1 MAPPSNRRPGFSR
14 RAQYG
19 LFLGYVVALGGVLF
33 AAMLLVVAIIDPTG
47 FNALKGAALD
57 ATSPISAG
65 GRSVVRFFSD
75 IGGSVS
81 NYFDAA
87 LQNGELKKKLAENE
101 KKLLQAKATDF
112 ENARLRRMLKLQET
126 SADTIIAARIVGSSF
141 DSAHRFAI
149 LSAGSGSGVR
159 PGQPVR
165 SAEGLIGR
173 VLETGRF
180 ASRILMVT
188 DGASNVPVRML
199 RDGTPAIAT
208 GRGDGYIDL
217 KTLEVGKNP
226 FRRGD
231 ILVTSGT
238 GGIYPPGIPV
248 AVVISVQRDSTLA
261 RPTADPARI
270 DFALVQAIYQ
280 PAATAQPDETPGQSA
295 TPIDSPPP
303 ATAP

>member
-87 LQNGELKKKLAENE
+87 SQNGELKKKLAENE

-112 ENARLRRMLKLQET
+112 ENARLRRML
-126 SADTIIAARIVGSSF
+126 F

>member
-87 LQNGELKKKLAENE
+87 SQNGELKKKLAENE

>member
-1 MAPPSNRRPGFSR
+1 AACCRRPEPEGRHPVMAPPSNRRPGFSR

-159 PGQPVR
+159 PGHPVR
-165 SAEGLIGR
+165 SA
-173 VLETGRF
+173 
-180 ASRILMVT
+180 
-188 DGASNVPVRML
+188 
-199 RDGTPAIAT
+199 
-208 GRGDGYIDL
+208 
-217 KTLEVGKNP
+217 
-226 FRRGD
+226 
-231 ILVTSGT
+231 
-238 GGIYPPGIPV
+238 
-248 AVVISVQRDSTLA
+248 
-261 RPTADPARI
+261 
-270 DFALVQAIYQ
+270 
-280 PAATAQPDETPGQSA
+280 
-295 TPIDSPPP
+295 
-303 ATAP
+303 